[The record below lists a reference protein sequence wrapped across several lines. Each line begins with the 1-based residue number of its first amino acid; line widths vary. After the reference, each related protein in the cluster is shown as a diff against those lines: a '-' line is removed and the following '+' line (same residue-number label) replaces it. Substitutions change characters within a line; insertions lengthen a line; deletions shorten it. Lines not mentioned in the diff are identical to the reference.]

1 MKISEA
7 LSFQSSNLKIEGFEN
22 LGDYTS
28 VNDRNKLD
36 DHALVLLFQPFCG
49 KWFQTLGA
57 FLGSGAVS
65 GNKLEKCILEAVILL
80 ENQSIHVDVV
90 TIDGAAWNR
99 NMWKLFGISDA
110 KSSCT
115 HPVNPKR
122 KLWFVS
128 DFPHLIK
135 NLKSRIINSKT
146 LQVGIRLIAWDYYYN
161 NKISN

>member
-7 LSFQSSNLKIEGFEN
+7 LSFQRSNLKIEGFVN

-28 VNDRNKLD
+28 VNDRNKLG

-65 GNKLEKCILEAVILL
+65 GNILEKLILEAVILL

-90 TIDGAAWNR
+90 TTDGAAWNR
-99 NMWKLFGISDA
+99 NMWKLFGISDV

-115 HPVNPKR
+115 HPVNPER
-122 KLWFVS
+122 KLWFAS

-146 LQVGIRLIAWDYYYN
+146 LQVGIRLIA
-161 NKISN
+161 